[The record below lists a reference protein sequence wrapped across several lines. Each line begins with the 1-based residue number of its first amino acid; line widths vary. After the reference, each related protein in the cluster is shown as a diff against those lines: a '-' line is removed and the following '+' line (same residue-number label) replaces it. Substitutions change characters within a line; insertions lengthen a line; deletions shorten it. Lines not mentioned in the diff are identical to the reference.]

1 MNTEPNQ
8 PDATALNE
16 SGEWPAEAEARGP
29 SASYVGML
37 LKGRYLIERRLG
49 RGGVGVVYLAR
60 DQQLMSKPVVV
71 KVMLE
76 ELEGTTH
83 QEWFKLK
90 FRQEIEALAR
100 IDHPGVV
107 GVLDAGEMPDGRPW
121 LVTQFIEGGS
131 LGTLMQSGP
140 LSLERVADLMRQ
152 IGHALSAAHDKGVF
166 HRDIKPENI
175 MIQRLAEGEE
185 LARLIDFGIATVK
198 DSQLAASRQV
208 TQAAGTLPY
217 MAPEQLRGRPIAA
230 SDIYAL
236 GVMAYEMLTGQ
247 PPFNPESAVHL
258 AELQRAGVQAR
269 PSELRP
275 DLPLEAEAIILRA
288 LAWDPEHR
296 FSSARIF
303 GDDLARA
310 LLSKPVARKAGAR
323 QAETELVALAATM
336 PDAGAQTGSSAS
348 ALPTVEIAHVLYVRI
363 VRYSAL
369 PLDQQARALQQ
380 LQQIVRDAPEYR
392 QVNSQNQ
399 LISLPASDG
408 LALVFFRSA
417 VSPVRCALEIA
428 RAAGSQLKLKMGI
441 HSGPVHRLAD
451 INAHRMVTG
460 GGVAVAQ
467 QLADLGEEGHIL
479 VSGAVADVLSQLSNQ
494 EARLHELGE
503 MVLPSGMKIQLYNLC
518 DGTLGNPQRPASLGA
533 PSPFTT
539 QPGEPV
545 TGRSSKLK
553 WYLAAAPVLLLV
565 IFGLAFAPKVM
576 NWIRAGK
583 APSTA
588 PVQSSRTLTYW
599 VLVERYRG
607 EKLNEPL
614 RFPQEVL
621 LGAKDQVRLGI
632 ASPQSGFLYV
642 VGEGPEKN
650 EGLPRYNLLFP
661 DPQSNRGLAQ
671 LESGQRQLIPE
682 TSVFELDSRKGTETI
697 WLIWSAQRLPLM
709 ESGSV
714 RGAINPTDKGEIK
727 DKAAIRA
734 IENLLRTAARPERR
748 VDEEKKQTTISTN
761 GDLLVQRVLFE
772 HS

>member
-8 PDATALNE
+8 PEATALNE
-16 SGEWPAEAEARGP
+16 SGEWPAEVKGS

-76 ELEGTTH
+76 ELEGTPH

-175 MIQRLAEGEE
+175 MIQPLAEGEE

-217 MAPEQLRGRPIAA
+217 MAPEQLRGRPVAA

-258 AELQRAGVQAR
+258 AELQRAGVQTR

-380 LQQIVRDAPEYR
+380 LQQIVLAAPEYR

-428 RAAGSQLKLKMGI
+428 RTAGSQLKLKMGI

-479 VSGAVADVLSQLSNQ
+479 VSGAVAGVLSQLSNQ

-503 MVLPSGMKIQLYNLC
+503 MMLPPGLKIQLYNLC
-518 DGTLGNPQRPASLGA
+518 DGPLGNPQRPASLGA

-545 TGRSSKLK
+545 TERSSKLK

-565 IFGLAFAPKVM
+565 VFGLIFAPQVM
-576 NWIRAGK
+576 TWFRAGK
-583 APSTA
+583 TQSTVS
-588 PVQSSRTLTYW
+588 VQASRTLTYW

-632 ASPQSGFLYV
+632 ASPQPGFLYV

-671 LESGQRQLIPE
+671 LEPGQRQLIPE

-697 WLIWSAQRLPLM
+697 WLIWSAQSLPLM

-714 RGAINPTDKGEIK
+714 RGAINPADQGEIK
-727 DKAAIRA
+727 DKAAVRA

-748 VDEEKKQTTISTN
+748 VDEEKKQTTVSTS
-761 GDLLVQRVLFE
+761 GDLLVQRILFE